1 MFLLIIDLICRLAAP
16 LTYLDPDNF
25 HAAIAAYPEIRWLR
39 DYYKV
44 YDRLAMKWH
53 PYVYFV
59 MAAMKS
65 PYINIDEQGIRA
77 TWNAPDPG
85 RRPWPLRVFVFGGST
100 MFGDNARDDYTI
112 ASLLAKRLAAQ
123 ARPPVVVSNFGQE
136 GYNNTQEALLLA
148 EQLRQGNIPDV
159 VIFYDGINE
168 AATAFENRTPG
179 WTFDETARGRE
190 FNLLNQEFRLR
201 LSGLAAYSLARFSY
215 GGFTAEWLADKL
227 APYASYSLRTRL
239 ANDRLRAA
247 GLPRR
252 RGSA

>member
-1 MFLLIIDLICRLAAP
+1 VDFVRRLLGRVFWLAAALWQQAGLVLVFLLIIDLICRLAAP

-25 HAAIAAYPEIRWLR
+25 HTAIAAYPEIPWLR

-44 YDRLAMKWH
+44 YDRLALKWH

-77 TWNAPDPG
+77 TWNAPRISAAG
-85 RRPWPLRVFVFGGST
+85 HAKPLRVFVFGGST

-112 ASLLAKRLAAQ
+112 ASLLAKGLAAQ

-148 EQLRQGNIPDV
+148 EQLRQGISP
-159 VIFYDGINE
+159 
-168 AATAFENRTPG
+168 T
-179 WTFDETARGRE
+179 W
-190 FNLLNQEFRLR
+190 
-201 LSGLAAYSLARFSY
+201 
-215 GGFTAEWLADKL
+215 
-227 APYASYSLRTRL
+227 
-239 ANDRLRAA
+239 
-247 GLPRR
+247 
-252 RGSA
+252 